1 MVGCSFDR
9 FKNLVTLLL
18 TKLPRYGVKS
28 ATRVVVWKRTTPD
41 AFYAGT
47 IRRLIPWEDTMRTVQ
62 YMKLFSI
69 ISVLTVLAGC
79 QRHSTDETYYLIS
92 NNLDLAYWKTAVAGF
107 NKAAAQYHVT
117 AKVDGPNNYNAQAE
131 AEAFDKAVAAH
142 PAGILVSVADASL
155 MAAQIDAALD
165 KGIPVITMDSDAPH
179 SHRIFFIGTNNRE
192 AGHLGGQ
199 RVVDKL
205 NGKGNVVFF
214 TMPGQPNLDERLNGY
229 LETFAS
235 HPGIKVAEIFNIKGD
250 SGNAFD
256 RTKQYL
262 TQTGDKKIDA
272 FICLEASSGKDVGAV
287 LKQSNA
293 TDRLLVAMDVDSDTL
308 NLIKDGT
315 IDATIAQKP
324 YTMAFY
330 GLKAL
335 DEIHHYPVKNL
346 RTDFAVDSFSPFP
359 VFIDTGTA
367 QVDKGNVDIYIQS
380 AKEAQQ

>member
-1 MVGCSFDR
+1 
-9 FKNLVTLLL
+9 
-18 TKLPRYGVKS
+18 
-28 ATRVVVWKRTTPD
+28 
-41 AFYAGT
+41 
-47 IRRLIPWEDTMRTVQ
+47 MRTVR
-62 YMKLFSI
+62 YIKLFSI

-79 QRHSTDETYYLIS
+79 QRHSSDETYYLIS
-92 NNLDLAYWKTAVAGF
+92 NNLSLAYWKTAVAGF
-107 NKAAAQYHVT
+107 NKAAAQYHVK
-117 AKVDGPNNYNAQAE
+117 AVVDGPDKYDAQAE
-131 AEAFDKAVAAH
+131 SEAFDKAVASH
-142 PAGILVSVADASL
+142 PAGILVSVADAS
-155 MAAQIDAALD
+155 MMGAQIDAALD
-165 KGIPVITMDSDAPH
+165 KGIPVITIDSDAPH

-199 RVVDKL
+199 RVADKL

-229 LETFAS
+229 LEAFAS
-235 HPGIKVAEIFNIKGD
+235 HPGIKVTEIVNIKGD

-262 TQTGDKKIDA
+262 TETGDKKIDA

-287 LKQSNA
+287 LKQGNV
-293 TDRLLVAMDVDSDTL
+293 TNRLLVAMDVDPDTL

-335 DEIHHYPVKNL
+335 DEIHHYPVTNL
-346 RTDFAVDSFSPFP
+346 HTDFAVDSFSPFP

>member
-1 MVGCSFDR
+1 
-9 FKNLVTLLL
+9 
-18 TKLPRYGVKS
+18 
-28 ATRVVVWKRTTPD
+28 
-41 AFYAGT
+41 
-47 IRRLIPWEDTMRTVQ
+47 MRTVR
-62 YMKLFSI
+62 YIKLFSI

-79 QRHSTDETYYLIS
+79 QRHSSDETYYLIS
-92 NNLDLAYWKTAVAGF
+92 NNLSLAYWKTAVAGF

-117 AKVDGPNNYNAQAE
+117 VKVDGPDKYDAQAE
-131 AEAFDKAVAAH
+131 SEAFDKAVASH
-142 PAGILVSVADASL
+142 PAGILVSVADAS
-155 MAAQIDAALD
+155 MMGAQIDAALD
-165 KGIPVITMDSDAPH
+165 KGIPVITIDSDAPH

-199 RVVDKL
+199 RVADKL

-229 LETFAS
+229 LEAFAS
-235 HPGIKVAEIFNIKGD
+235 HPGIKVTEIVNIKGD

-262 TQTGDKKIDA
+262 TETGDKKIDA

-287 LKQSNA
+287 LKQGNV
-293 TDRLLVAMDVDSDTL
+293 TNRLLVAMDVDPDTL

-335 DEIHHYPVKNL
+335 DEIHHYPVTNL
-346 RTDFAVDSFSPFP
+346 HTDFAVDSFSPFP